1 MCFAPQAMIARR
13 HVQGAVKHLP
23 VYGKGAAGAYSSAT
37 MMNRQRFALR
47 SATPFSIFHLQRQPS
62 SYANLAQ
69 GPFGPYRQRQH
80 TCLIVGPIGTAK
92 SHVHFN
98 NGYIYIHKD
107 TYMWVP
113 GSVNVVPLPLW
124 KSNPTT
130 SFGGFPQWLV
140 FVYLVLG
147 R

>member
-1 MCFAPQAMIARR
+1 
-13 HVQGAVKHLP
+13 
-23 VYGKGAAGAYSSAT
+23 
-37 MMNRQRFALR
+37 MNRQRFALR

-98 NGYIYIHKD
+98 TPSMGEAAAFAWSTNRSVLEAADKANPRRPWCMAIMPSHRFQVQSQVHGRCDLLWNLTSSPSTICGFN
-107 TYMWVP
+107 P
-113 GSVNVVPLPLW
+113 GDIVMNVFIALR
-124 KSNPTT
+124 
-130 SFGGFPQWLV
+130 Q
-140 FVYLVLG
+140 
-147 R
+147 